1 MRQFYFGLGYLLRSF
16 FFFGGWIEGNANEF
30 SLDIWAFC
38 RPKTPPTRLG
48 GVSYHWAVGPD
59 GAWAARRAR
68 PHPPQRHLAVALARG
83 AAPRDRARRRRGGGG
98 DPAGLGERSGGPP
111 HAGPVV
117 LDDDDLGVDDPGQH

>member
-16 FFFGGWIEGNANEF
+16 YCFGGWIEGNANEF

-59 GAWAARRAR
+59 GAWVWR
-68 PHPPQRHLAVALARG
+68 LAELVRI
-83 AAPRDRARRRRGGGG
+83 PRNGTWQSHWLGGRRRHVIAHVGGVAVEETLLALVSGL
-98 DPAGLGERSGGPP
+98 AGRRTR
-111 HAGPVV
+111 AQWCWMTMTWV
-117 LDDDDLGVDDPGQH
+117 